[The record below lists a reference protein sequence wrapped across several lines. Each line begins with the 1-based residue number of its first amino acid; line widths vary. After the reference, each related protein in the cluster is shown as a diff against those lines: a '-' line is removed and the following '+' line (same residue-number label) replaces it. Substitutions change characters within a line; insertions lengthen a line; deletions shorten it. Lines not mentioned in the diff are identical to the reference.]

1 MPGTHAK
8 SKTGNEYLSLHWF
21 KFFLKFILLSHPN
34 SNSTLVGVTRKLVYS
49 FFAPAPPLPT
59 ETSNSSWLIW
69 CKGNLESGLASK
81 VITTILKPSSFT
93 LFLLSPSLSSRVSA
107 WHSCQKLNLKKISQ
121 PTLPQIFFFKSILL
135 SHPNSN
141 SNSTLVG
148 VTWLWVYSFLAPAP
162 PLPPTQTSNSSWL
175 IWCKGNLEPGLA
187 SKVITTILKPSS
199 YTLSLLPPPF
209 PLE

>member
-1 MPGTHAK
+1 MLQIFIL
-8 SKTGNEYLSLHWF
+8 E
-21 KFFLKFILLSHPN
+21 FILLSHPNSN

-69 CKGNLESGLASK
+69 CKGNLESGVASK

-93 LFLLSPSLSSRVSA
+93 LFLLSSFLSSRVSA

-121 PTLPQIFFFKSILL
+121 HTLPQFFFFKFILL

-141 SNSTLVG
+141 SNSTSVG
-148 VTWLWVYSFLAPAP
+148 VTRKLVYRFFAPAP
-162 PLPPTQTSNSSWL
+162 PLPTQTSN
-175 IWCKGNLEPGLA
+175 
-187 SKVITTILKPSS
+187 PS
-199 YTLSLLPPPF
+199 
-209 PLE
+209 